1 MKHIEFA
8 KLIEKYEG
16 SLSLNIEQEIS
27 DHLSSCSECS
37 LMSKKL
43 AGFFD
48 YTQVF
53 KSEEVDRN
61 VTANLLNIWQPKKF
75 APKIEKES
83 LVKRLFGELV
93 FDDWQFAL
101 NERLAFSDIRQ
112 MLYKTSGFDVDL
124 RLQFINGKCLVSGQV
139 FPDLKEKG
147 TVKIMSE
154 NCETESELNENC
166 EFILSSV
173 PEGNYN
179 LQIDINDTHI
189 EISNIS
195 LLS

>member
-16 SLSLNIEQEIS
+16 SLSLTGEQEIL

-43 AGFFD
+43 DGFFGYMQAD
-48 YTQVF
+48 NS
-53 KSEEVDRN
+53 SEIPQN
-61 VTANLLNIWQPKKF
+61 VTANLLNIYQPNKL

-83 LVKRLFGELV
+83 FIKRLFGELI

-101 NERLAFSDIRQ
+101 SERLAFTDMRQ
-112 MLYKTSGFDVDL
+112 MLYKTSDFDIDL

-147 TVKIMSE
+147 TVKITSE
-154 NCETESELNENC
+154 SGETKADLNENC
-166 EFILSSV
+166 EFILTAV

-179 LQIDINDTHI
+179 LQIDITDTRI
-189 EISNIS
+189 EISNIA